1 MVRVIICHQLNTKN
15 NIISGSEVSR
25 LSVAIHMRY
34 ELGVDAGYTFTY
46 SEDQALTPY
55 FKLAYVYDDSNND
68 NDVNGDSI
76 DNGTEGSAVRVGLG
90 TQFSFT
96 KNFSAYTDANYLGG
110 GDVDQDWSA
119 NVGVKYTW

>member
-1 MVRVIICHQLNTKN
+1 
-15 NIISGSEVSR
+15 
-25 LSVAIHMRY
+25 MRY
-34 ELGVDAGYTFTY
+34 ELGVDAGYTFAY

-55 FKLAYVYDDSNND
+55 FKLAYVYDDANND
-68 NDVNGDSI
+68 ADVNGDPI

-110 GDVDQDWSA
+110 GDVDQTGLLTSA
-119 NVGVKYTW
+119 LNTLVIVPVWNRCKRI

>member
-1 MVRVIICHQLNTKN
+1 MQVI
-15 NIISGSEVSR
+15 S
-25 LSVAIHMRY
+25 
-34 ELGVDAGYTFTY
+34 FTY

-76 DNGTEGSAVRVGLG
+76 DNGTEGSYDPAGLG

-96 KNFSAYTDANYLGG
+96 NFSAYTDANYLGG

-119 NVGVKYTW
+119 KTWC